1 MQTLYVYS
9 ATKFLNGHIDV
20 IAGAVMGNHDNIL
33 PIKTLRTFLGSMIA
47 PYTAWLLTRSLE
59 TLHIRMQQ
67 QEKNAKKIV
76 DF

>member
-1 MQTLYVYS
+1 
-9 ATKFLNGHIDV
+9 
-20 IAGAVMGNHDNIL
+20 
-33 PIKTLRTFLGSMIA
+33 MIA

-76 DF
+76 DFLINHPKVKNVFYLGYQAWGKNN